1 MEKTFAEA
9 LKEAGLTVAE
19 FCRQTGT
26 PRRTA
31 DQWVKG
37 DRRTPPLALAY
48 LDLYKK
54 ICSLS

>member
-54 ICSLS
+54 SAH